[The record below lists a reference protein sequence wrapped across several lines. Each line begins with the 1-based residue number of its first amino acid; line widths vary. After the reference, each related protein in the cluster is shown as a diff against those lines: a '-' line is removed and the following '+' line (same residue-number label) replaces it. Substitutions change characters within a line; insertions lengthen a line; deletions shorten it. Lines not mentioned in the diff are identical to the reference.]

1 MSTESKSEVASLWTF
16 VPYVA
21 PMLAYL
27 LLTQAEAY
35 IPEDRQA
42 SWYPVA
48 YTLKAAL
55 TAIIMVAFGRSAW
68 ADLRKT
74 PAIGGWLL
82 AIVLGVIVTAV
93 WVGIDGR
100 YPPLP
105 FLGGGAREGFDPGVL
120 GPTAYWG
127 FVSVRMIGLVVLV
140 PIFEE
145 LFWRSFLMRV
155 VIDPDDFRR
164 VPIGRVTPL
173 AAAITSAAFMMV
185 HPEWLPALLTG
196 VAWAGLLHL
205 TRSVSAC
212 VLSHAVANLVLGVY
226 VLATGQYHFW

>member
-1 MSTESKSEVASLWTF
+1 MSTESKHEVASLWTF

-21 PMLAYL
+21 PMLAYI
-27 LLTQAEAY
+27 LLTQAEAF
-35 IPEDRQA
+35 IPEEQQT

-48 YTLKAAL
+48 YTVKAVL
-55 TAIIMVAFGRSAW
+55 TAIIMVVFGRSAW
-68 ADLRKT
+68 ADLKKT
-74 PAIGGWLL
+74 PAIGGWVL
-82 AIVLGVIVTAV
+82 AVVLGVMVTVV
-93 WVGIDGR
+93 WVGIDGL

-105 FLGGGAREGFDPGVL
+105 FLGGGTREGFDPGVL
-120 GPTAYWG
+120 GPASFWG
-127 FVSVRMIGLVVLV
+127 FVAIRMIGLVVLV

-145 LFWRSFLMRV
+145 LFWRSFLIRV

-173 AAAITSAAFMMV
+173 AAVVSSAAFMMV

-196 VAWAGLLHL
+196 LAWAGLLHL

-212 VLSHAVANLVLGVY
+212 VLSHAVANLVLGIY
-226 VLATGQYHFW
+226 VLTTGQYHFW

>member
-1 MSTESKSEVASLWTF
+1 MSTDSKGEVASLWTF

-27 LLTQAEAY
+27 LLTQAEAF
-35 IPEDRQA
+35 IPENLHA

-48 YTLKAAL
+48 YATKAVL
-55 TAIIMVAFGRSAW
+55 TAVIMVLFGRSAW
-68 ADLRKT
+68 ADLKKT

-82 AIVLGVIVTAV
+82 AVVLGVVVTAV

-105 FLGGGAREGFDPGVL
+105 FLGGGTREGFDPTVL
-120 GPTAYWG
+120 SPAAYWG
-127 FVSVRMIGLVVLV
+127 FVSIRMIGLVVLV
-140 PIFEE
+140 PVFEE

-164 VPIGRVTPL
+164 VPIGRVTLL

-196 VAWAGLLHL
+196 LAWAGLLAL

-212 VLSHAVANLVLGVY
+212 VLSHAVANFLLGIY
-226 VLATGQYHFW
+226 VLTTGQYHFW